1 MQEIFAPTS
10 TQFEICKRLG
20 QYRFMTSEQLFETKV
35 NSSKRNLYNILQTLR
50 ESSKPLIGYKDF
62 GSLPSVGRLPIV
74 YYLTKRGAEALEYGG
89 ISPDK
94 AQYPR
99 TVTHFMHDY
108 FHRMACVD
116 FYIMFD
122 AWLRQNLL
130 KLDFFNAYYHQNPTQ
145 QKKMKPHTT
154 IHYQGGKIMA
164 DCIFSF
170 TDKKHTSRLC
180 FFELHRGHNDN
191 RRLYRQ
197 IKQYNHAIQQQA
209 LENAFDC
216 VTASRVLLVFE
227 KENDLAFFFRNNS
240 IKSLGLTEKP
250 APRFYLSTLEMLKKD
265 FLGNWFYIPTNKK
278 DTPQQRLLFN
288 A

>member
-180 FFELHRGHNDN
+180 FLEIHRGQNDN

-197 IKQYNHAIQQQA
+197 IKQYSQAIQLKA
-209 LENAFDC
+209 LENAFDYRA
-216 VTASRVLLVFE
+216 ASRVLLVFAQE
-227 KENDLAFFFRNNS
+227 KDFAFFMRNAS
-240 IKSLGLTEKP
+240 IQSLGLAENI
-250 APRFYLSTLEMLKKD
+250 APRFYLSTIEELEKD
-265 FLGNWFYIPTNKK
+265 FLGNWHYIPNDKGKTSKR
-278 DTPQQRLLFN
+278 QLFN